1 MARGARDRPRT
12 SKDGGRPMSNPLM
25 EASVVLGLI
34 SIALAAA
41 LFVLYRRLYSQT
53 RSEFGLA
60 LLVFAAAFVVQSALT
75 VYSYVAAMPII
86 PDSFAPFLFG
96 IGLCEA
102 TGLGAVVW
110 TASR

>member
-1 MARGARDRPRT
+1 LSDL
-12 SKDGGRPMSNPLM
+12 LM
-25 EASVVLGLI
+25 EASVALGLV
-34 SIALAAA
+34 SIVLAGG
-41 LFVLYRRLYSQT
+41 LFVLYRRIYRDT
-53 RSEFGLA
+53 KTGFGLA
-60 LLVFAAAFVVQSALT
+60 LLIFAGAFVVQSALT
-75 VYSYVAAMPII
+75 VYSYLATMPII

>member
-1 MARGARDRPRT
+1 MTDL
-12 SKDGGRPMSNPLM
+12 LM
-25 EASVVLGLI
+25 DASILLGLVSI
-34 SIALAAA
+34 SLAAI
-41 LFVLYRRLYSQT
+41 LFVLYRRLYAQT
-53 RSEFGLA
+53 RSDFGLA

-75 VYSYVAAMPII
+75 VYSDVASMPLI
-86 PDSFAPFLFG
+86 PSSLTLYLFA

>member
-1 MARGARDRPRT
+1 
-12 SKDGGRPMSNPLM
+12 MSNLLM
-25 EASVVLGLI
+25 QASVALGLI
-34 SIALAAA
+34 SIVLAAG
-41 LFVLYRRLYSQT
+41 LFLLYRRIYTQT
-53 RSEFGLA
+53 RTGFGLA
-60 LLVFAAAFVVQSALT
+60 LLVFAGAFVVQSSLT
-75 VYSYVAAMPII
+75 VYSYLAAMPII

>member
-1 MARGARDRPRT
+1 
-12 SKDGGRPMSNPLM
+12 MSSLLM
-25 EASVVLGLI
+25 DASVALGLV
-34 SIALAAA
+34 SIVLAGG
-41 LFVLYRRLYSQT
+41 LFLLYRRIYAQT
-53 RSEFGLA
+53 RTGFGLA
-60 LLVFAAAFVVQSALT
+60 LLVFAGAFVVQSGLT
-75 VYSYVAAMPII
+75 VYSYLAAMPII

>member
-1 MARGARDRPRT
+1 MT
-12 SKDGGRPMSNPLM
+12 NLLM
-25 EASVVLGLI
+25 EASVALGLV
-34 SIALAAA
+34 SIVLAGG
-41 LFVLYRRLYSQT
+41 LFLLYRRIYTQT
-53 RSEFGLA
+53 RTGFGLA
-60 LLVFAAAFVVQSALT
+60 LLVFAGAFVVQSALT
-75 VYSYVAAMPII
+75 VYSYLAAMPII

>member
-1 MARGARDRPRT
+1 
-12 SKDGGRPMSNPLM
+12 MSDLLM
-25 EASVVLGLI
+25 EASVALGVI
-34 SIALAAA
+34 SIVLAGG
-41 LFVLYRRLYSQT
+41 LFLLYRRIYTDT
-53 RSEFGLA
+53 RTGFGLA
-60 LLVFAAAFVVQSALT
+60 LLVFAGAFVVQSGLT
-75 VYSYVAAMPII
+75 VYSYLAAMPLI

>member
-1 MARGARDRPRT
+1 
-12 SKDGGRPMSNPLM
+12 M
-25 EASVVLGLI
+25 EASVALGLV
-34 SIALAAA
+34 SIVLAGG
-41 LFVLYRRLYSQT
+41 LFLLYRRIYTQT
-53 RSEFGLA
+53 RTGFGLA
-60 LLVFAAAFVVQSALT
+60 LLVFAGAFVVQSALT
-75 VYSYVAAMPII
+75 VYSYLAAMPII

>member
-1 MARGARDRPRT
+1 
-12 SKDGGRPMSNPLM
+12 M
-25 EASVVLGLI
+25 EASVVLGLM
-34 SIALAAA
+34 SIALAGI
-41 LFVLYRRLYSQT
+41 LFALYRRLYADT
-53 RSEFGLA
+53 RSAFGLA
-60 LLVFAAAFVVQSALT
+60 LLVFAGAFVVQSALT
-75 VYSYVAAMPII
+75 VYSYMATMPLI

>member
-1 MARGARDRPRT
+1 
-12 SKDGGRPMSNPLM
+12 MSDVLM
-25 EASVVLGLI
+25 EASVVLGI
-34 SIALAAA
+34 VSILLAGV
-41 LFVLYRRLYSQT
+41 LFVLYRRLYHQT
-53 RSEFGLA
+53 QSGFGLA
-60 LLVFAAAFVVQSALT
+60 LLIFAAAFVVQSALT
-75 VYSYVAAMPII
+75 VYSYVASMPII

>member
-1 MARGARDRPRT
+1 
-12 SKDGGRPMSNPLM
+12 MSSLLM
-25 EASVVLGLI
+25 EASVALGII
-34 SIALAAA
+34 SVGLAGI
-41 LFVLYRRLYSQT
+41 LFASYRRLYADT
-53 RSEFGLA
+53 RTGFGLA
-60 LLVFAAAFVVQSALT
+60 LLVFAGAFVVQSALT
-75 VYSYVAAMPII
+75 VYSYLAAMPLI

>member
-1 MARGARDRPRT
+1 
-12 SKDGGRPMSNPLM
+12 MSDLLM
-25 EASVVLGLI
+25 EASVALGIVSIVLAGGLF
-34 SIALAAA
+34 L
-41 LFVLYRRLYSQT
+41 LYRRIYAQT
-53 RSEFGLA
+53 RTGFGLA
-60 LLVFAAAFVVQSALT
+60 LLVFAGAFVVQSALT
-75 VYSYVAAMPII
+75 VYSYLATMPII